1 MSDVIRKVVTRQ
13 GTPEAETWWKRTT
26 DNQSPKP
33 LDFSLVQENVFSSEV
48 EWRVRRMVYTIQRNT
63 VSSTVARYHQRN
75 GKQKDGCDLWDM
87 HRTLRAKHDVCAL
100 SVSLSVHTTVSMCV
114 CVCSDDK
121 MSNNYITAVPWL
133 DSSELE
139 GRGKVRLATSSVQLR
154 QLCTFSML

>member
-26 DNQSPKP
+26 VNQSPKP
-33 LDFSLVQENVFSSEV
+33 LGFSLVQENVFSSEV

-114 CVCSDDK
+114 CVCVLMTKCQTIILLQFPGLIPLNLRGGEKSG
-121 MSNNYITAVPWL
+121 WL
-133 DSSELE
+133 HRQSS
-139 GRGKVRLATSSVQLR
+139 
-154 QLCTFSML
+154 